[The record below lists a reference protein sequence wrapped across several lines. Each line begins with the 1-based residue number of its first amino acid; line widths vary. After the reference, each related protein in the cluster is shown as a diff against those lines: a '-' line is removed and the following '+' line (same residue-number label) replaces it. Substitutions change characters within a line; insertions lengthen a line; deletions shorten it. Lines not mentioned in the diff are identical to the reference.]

1 MVFYVV
7 YITCYDVLKTSYQIT
22 TQPTVFLLVLRISSF
37 YYETRFAGLVFTV
50 CSYGKQKLRDL
61 NRFLPK
67 LVEYPRSQISGQSSD
82 HFQVHIGM
90 TCTCPNC
97 IVAARSFGLIIQQH
111 MPTEKI
117 NTIHI
122 ADLVSQKV
130 TSYNYLFYM
139 FIFSSDGSRICM

>member
-7 YITCYDVLKTSYQIT
+7 YITRYDVLKTSYHIT
-22 TQPTVFLLVLRISSF
+22 TQPTVFMLVLPISSF

-50 CSYGKQKLRDL
+50 CSYGKQNLCDL

-67 LVEYPRSQISGQSSD
+67 LAEYRRSQISGQSPD

-90 TCTCPNC
+90 TC

-139 FIFSSDGSRICM
+139 FIFSSDRSRICM